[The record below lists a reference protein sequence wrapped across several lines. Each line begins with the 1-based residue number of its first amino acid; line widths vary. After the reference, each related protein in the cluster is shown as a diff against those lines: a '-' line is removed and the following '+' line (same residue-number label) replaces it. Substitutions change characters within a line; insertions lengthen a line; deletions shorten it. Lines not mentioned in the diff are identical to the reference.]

1 METVSLKSETRKD
14 CHGPDRNSILFYTAL
29 AKEVRQIM
37 RDKFWKGRFTEDVI
51 VIYQLCH
58 FLFGKLKMVN
68 QKALVRDYRNM
79 TGVLI

>member
-14 CHGPDRNSILFYTAL
+14 CHSPDRNSILFYAAL

-37 RDKFWKGRFTEDVI
+37 KNKFWKGRFTEDVI
-51 VIYQLCH
+51 IIYQLYH
-58 FLFGKLKMVN
+58 FLFGKFKMVN
-68 QKALVRDYRNM
+68 QKAVVRDYRNM